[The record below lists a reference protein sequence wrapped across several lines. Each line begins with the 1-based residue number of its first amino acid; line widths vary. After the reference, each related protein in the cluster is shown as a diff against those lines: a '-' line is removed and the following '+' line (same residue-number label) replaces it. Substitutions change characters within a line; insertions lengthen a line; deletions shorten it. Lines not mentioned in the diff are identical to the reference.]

1 MNNVLTVVI
10 GQSVGPSSG
19 FLLHLVVLKNDIG
32 YDFELR
38 ENHKMIFSLRF
49 LYGQKLHKVAYC
61 LGGAVYGLLNN
72 DALAEVVIK
81 AIEDNKD
88 ILGGY
93 ELIR

>member
-1 MNNVLTVVI
+1 MNNVLTVNLREAADVNNA
-10 GQSVGPSSG
+10 S
-19 FLLHLVVLKNDIG
+19 LLHLVILKNDIG
-32 YDFELR
+32 YDFEVR
-38 ENHKMIFSLRF
+38 ENNKMIFSLRF
-49 LYGQKLHKVAYC
+49 LYGQKLHKIAYC

-88 ILGGY
+88 VLGGY